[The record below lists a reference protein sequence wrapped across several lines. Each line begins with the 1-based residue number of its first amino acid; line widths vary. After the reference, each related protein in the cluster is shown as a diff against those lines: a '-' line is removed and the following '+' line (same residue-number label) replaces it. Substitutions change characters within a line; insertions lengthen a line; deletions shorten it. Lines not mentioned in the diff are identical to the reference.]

1 MDGAHHPTTN
11 PGLHCTNPSSGLWY
25 TRDSQIQSFSDN
37 KESLM
42 GPGSQARRKGRS
54 LESEGFLC
62 TCKSTV
68 LSHPEALCLASE
80 S

>member
-1 MDGAHHPTTN
+1 
-11 PGLHCTNPSSGLWY
+11 
-25 TRDSQIQSFSDN
+25 
-37 KESLM
+37 M
-42 GPGSQARRKGRS
+42 GPGSQARRKGHS